1 MTMQDD
7 DDKQQGQQG
16 PKAAKGAGRSVEA
29 DAKRLRLARN
39 LRDNLQRRKQQM
51 RARRAGAADEASGLP
66 AAKTDESDD

>member
-1 MTMQDD
+1 MGMQDD
-7 DDKQQGQQG
+7 DDKQRAQ
-16 PKAAKGAGRSVEA
+16 KAAKAGRTAEA
-29 DAKRLRLARN
+29 DAKRLRLAKN